1 MLLFTFLKHRD
12 AEVSENL
19 SKSAPK
25 PEKTREISDHVSF
38 SLSGPTLSFLNNKMK
53 ERYVKIIHII
63 YCKNC
68 AHLKY
73 PDDCHSSK

>member
-1 MLLFTFLKHRD
+1 MLLFTFLKNRD
-12 AEVSENL
+12 AGVSEDL

-25 PEKTREISDHVSF
+25 PEKTREINDHVSF
-38 SLSGPTLSFLNNKMK
+38 FLSGPTLRFLNNQMK

-73 PDDCHSSK
+73 LDGCHSSK